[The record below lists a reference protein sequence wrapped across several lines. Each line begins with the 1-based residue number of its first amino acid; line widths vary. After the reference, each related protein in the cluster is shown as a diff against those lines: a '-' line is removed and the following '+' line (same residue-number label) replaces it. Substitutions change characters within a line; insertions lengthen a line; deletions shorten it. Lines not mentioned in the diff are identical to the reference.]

1 MLKATLSLFCINNVV
16 ALQSNQQLRKIAK
29 KKEVSE
35 YSWGESGQSDDE
47 FGEWPDEQEGRMNE
61 VDETDYAK

>member
-35 YSWGESGQSDDE
+35 YSWGESG
-47 FGEWPDEQEGRMNE
+47 
-61 VDETDYAK
+61 